1 MTDIFDSSEVPYL
14 QDIINY
20 LPIDP
25 IDGEDVLTYI
35 ENITNLI
42 TVNYKYGQY
51 QFAYF
56 GVHLLYMTYIYC
68 TVWKISRILP
78 ERYSD
83 AVVFARTYSN
93 REKDMDIDNIS
104 TIFQYSLIP
113 EKDISKIFK
122 IIDLDKS
129 QISNVGILVD
139 VRNEMAHA
147 SGKFEILTE
156 DNFNVK
162 ANTILNSIRNIHNR
176 MDKQIRKWFKQILS
190 NYCMGEFS
198 EYDNIKDVIT
208 EQMVQ
213 NFKLSMNEILICNE
227 MSIKELVNEN
237 SEWEELLK
245 TFKKEILTFCEER
258 GYV

>member
-1 MTDIFDSSEVPYL
+1 MMDIFDSSEVPYL

-20 LPIDP
+20 LPINP
-25 IDGEDVLTYI
+25 IDGEDILTYI

-42 TVNYKYGQY
+42 IVNYKYGQY

-68 TVWKISRILP
+68 TVWKISKILP

-93 REKDMDIDNIS
+93 REKDMDIDNVS

-122 IIDLDKS
+122 IIELDKS

-139 VRNEMAHA
+139 IRNEMAHA

-156 DNFNVK
+156 DNFYVK
-162 ANTILNSIRNIHNR
+162 ANTVLNSIRNIHNK
-176 MDKQIRKWFKQILS
+176 MDKQIRKWFKQIL
-190 NYCMGEFS
+190 NGYCEGEFS
-198 EYDNIKDVIT
+198 EYDNIEDIVT
-208 EQMVQ
+208 EQMIQ
-213 NFKLSMNEILICNE
+213 NFKLSMNEIFICNE
-227 MSIKELVNEN
+227 MSVKELINEN
-237 SEWEELLK
+237 SKRNEVLK
-245 TFKKEILTFCEER
+245 EFKKGLSIYCEER
-258 GYV
+258 GYI

>member
-25 IDGEDVLTYI
+25 IDEEDVITYI

-56 GVHLLYMTYIYC
+56 GLHLLYMTYIYC

-93 REKDMDIDNIS
+93 REKDMDIDNIG

-156 DNFNVK
+156 DNFSVK

-190 NYCMGEFS
+190 SYCMGEFS
-198 EYDNIKDVIT
+198 EYDNIEDIIV

-213 NFKLSMNEILICNE
+213 NFKLSMNEII
-227 MSIKELVNEN
+227 I
-237 SEWEELLK
+237 
-245 TFKKEILTFCEER
+245 
-258 GYV
+258 

>member
-1 MTDIFDSSEVPYL
+1 MMDIFDSSEVPYL

-20 LPIDP
+20 LPINP
-25 IDGEDVLTYI
+25 IDGEDILTYI

-42 TVNYKYGQY
+42 IVNYKYGQY

-68 TVWKISRILP
+68 TVWIISKILP

-93 REKDMDIDNIS
+93 REKDMDIDNVS

-122 IIDLDKS
+122 IIELDKS

-139 VRNEMAHA
+139 IRNEMAHA

-156 DNFNVK
+156 DNFYVK
-162 ANTILNSIRNIHNR
+162 ANTVLNSIRNIHNK
-176 MDKQIRKWFKQILS
+176 MDKQIRKWFKQIL
-190 NYCMGEFS
+190 NGYCEGEFS
-198 EYDNIKDVIT
+198 EYDNIEDIVT
-208 EQMVQ
+208 EQMIQ
-213 NFKLSMNEILICNE
+213 NFKLSMNEIFICNE
-227 MSIKELVNEN
+227 MSVKELINEN
-237 SEWEELLK
+237 SKRKEVLK
-245 TFKKEILTFCEER
+245 EFKKGLSIYCEER
-258 GYV
+258 GYI

>member
-25 IDGEDVLTYI
+25 IDEEDVITYI

-56 GVHLLYMTYIYC
+56 GLHLLYMTYIYC

-93 REKDMDIDNIS
+93 REKDMDIDNIG

-156 DNFNVK
+156 DNFSVK

-190 NYCMGEFS
+190 SYCMGEFS
-198 EYDNIKDVIT
+198 EYDNIEDIIV

-227 MSIKELVNEN
+227 MSVKELINEN
-237 SEWEELLK
+237 NKWEEMLK
-245 TFKKEILTFCEER
+245 VCK
-258 GYV
+258 

>member
-14 QDIINY
+14 QDLINY

-25 IDGEDVLTYI
+25 IDEEDVITYI

-56 GVHLLYMTYIYC
+56 GLHLLYMTYIYC

-93 REKDMDIDNIS
+93 REKDMDIDNIG

-156 DNFNVK
+156 DNFSVK

-190 NYCMGEFS
+190 SYCMGEFS
-198 EYDNIKDVIT
+198 EYDNIEDIIV

-227 MSIKELVNEN
+227 MSVKELINEN
-237 SEWEELLK
+237 NKWEEILK
-245 TFKKEILTFCEER
+245 GFK
-258 GYV
+258 

>member
-25 IDGEDVLTYI
+25 VDEEDVLTYI

-93 REKDMDIDNIS
+93 REKDIDIDNIG

-190 NYCMGEFS
+190 SYCIGEFS
-198 EYDNIKDVIT
+198 EYDNIKDIIV

-227 MSIKELVNEN
+227 MSVKELINEN

-245 TFKKEILTFCEER
+245 RFKKEISIFCEER

>member
-25 IDGEDVLTYI
+25 IDEEDVITYI

-56 GVHLLYMTYIYC
+56 GLHLLYMTYIYC
-68 TVWKISRILP
+68 TVWKIGRILP

-93 REKDMDIDNIS
+93 REKDMDIDNIG

-147 SGKFEILTE
+147 SGKFEI
-156 DNFNVK
+156 
-162 ANTILNSIRNIHNR
+162 
-176 MDKQIRKWFKQILS
+176 
-190 NYCMGEFS
+190 
-198 EYDNIKDVIT
+198 
-208 EQMVQ
+208 
-213 NFKLSMNEILICNE
+213 
-227 MSIKELVNEN
+227 
-237 SEWEELLK
+237 
-245 TFKKEILTFCEER
+245 
-258 GYV
+258 

>member
-25 IDGEDVLTYI
+25 IDEEDVITYI
-35 ENITNLI
+35 ENITDLI

-56 GVHLLYMTYIYC
+56 GLHLLYMTYIYC

-93 REKDMDIDNIS
+93 REKDMDIDNIG

-156 DNFNVK
+156 DNFSVK

-190 NYCMGEFS
+190 SYCMGEFS
-198 EYDNIKDVIT
+198 EYDNIEDIIV

-227 MSIKELVNEN
+227 MSVKELINEN
-237 SEWEELLK
+237 NKWEEMLK
-245 TFKKEILTFCEER
+245 GFKKGLSIYCEER
-258 GYV
+258 GYI

>member
-25 IDGEDVLTYI
+25 IDEEDVITYI

-56 GVHLLYMTYIYC
+56 GLHLLYMTYIYC

-93 REKDMDIDNIS
+93 REKDMDIDNIG

-156 DNFNVK
+156 DNFSVK

-190 NYCMGEFS
+190 SYCMGEFS
-198 EYDNIKDVIT
+198 EYDNI
-208 EQMVQ
+208 
-213 NFKLSMNEILICNE
+213 
-227 MSIKELVNEN
+227 
-237 SEWEELLK
+237 
-245 TFKKEILTFCEER
+245 
-258 GYV
+258 

>member
-25 IDGEDVLTYI
+25 IDEEDVITYI

-56 GVHLLYMTYIYC
+56 GLHLLYMTYIYC

-93 REKDMDIDNIS
+93 REKDMDIDNIG

-156 DNFNVK
+156 DNFSVK
-162 ANTILNSIRNIHNR
+162 ANTILNSIRNIHNM

-190 NYCMGEFS
+190 SYCMG
-198 EYDNIKDVIT
+198 
-208 EQMVQ
+208 
-213 NFKLSMNEILICNE
+213 
-227 MSIKELVNEN
+227 
-237 SEWEELLK
+237 
-245 TFKKEILTFCEER
+245 
-258 GYV
+258 

>member
-25 IDGEDVLTYI
+25 IDEEDVITYI

-56 GVHLLYMTYIYC
+56 GLHLLYMTYIYC

-93 REKDMDIDNIS
+93 REKDMDIDNIG

-156 DNFNVK
+156 DNFSVK

-190 NYCMGEFS
+190 SYCMGEFS
-198 EYDNIKDVIT
+198 EYDNIEDIIV

-227 MSIKELVNEN
+227 MSVKELINEN
-237 SEWEELLK
+237 N
-245 TFKKEILTFCEER
+245 
-258 GYV
+258 

>member
-25 IDGEDVLTYI
+25 IDEEDVITYI

-56 GVHLLYMTYIYC
+56 GLHLLYMTYIYC

-93 REKDMDIDNIS
+93 REKDMDIDNIG

-156 DNFNVK
+156 DNFSVK

-190 NYCMGEFS
+190 LNYS
-198 EYDNIKDVIT
+198 R
-208 EQMVQ
+208 
-213 NFKLSMNEILICNE
+213 S
-227 MSIKELVNEN
+227 SI
-237 SEWEELLK
+237 
-245 TFKKEILTFCEER
+245 
-258 GYV
+258 